1 MFWPMVDSSIIH
13 DNISSLIHKKCH
25 PKSYQSDIKY
35 HVTLNIIF
43 SVLCVCEGGG
53 KGAHSQIANSKKLKC
68 MVDK

>member
-53 KGAHSQIANSKKLKC
+53 EGGTFTNCEFQKIEMYGR
-68 MVDK
+68 